1 MTLTCAIIDDEPLA
15 VKLLA
20 AYVQKTPALDLVS
33 TYSSAVEAILGLE
46 EAPVDLIFCDIQMPE
61 LDGLQFAQIISTTH
75 SRIIFTTA
83 YDKYAVEGWKVDAL
97 DYLLKPIGYE
107 EFLAAVQ
114 KAMKWFAHETQ
125 PLPSAIESFFIKSDY
140 KLIRVHFDE
149 ILYIEGLRDYV
160 KIYLTGARK
169 PILSLTSMRTI
180 EAALPADWFMRT
192 HRSFIVNL
200 HHIEII
206 ERGQIIFGEKYIPV
220 SDSYKDAVQNYVY
233 SRLLQSKNDK

>member
-83 YDKYAVEGWKVDAL
+83 YDKYAVEGGKVDAL

-114 KAMKWFAHETQ
+114 KAMKWFARETQ
-125 PLPSAIESFFIKSDY
+125 PHPTAIESFFIKSDY
-140 KLIRVHFDE
+140 K
-149 ILYIEGLRDYV
+149 
-160 KIYLTGARK
+160 
-169 PILSLTSMRTI
+169 
-180 EAALPADWFMRT
+180 
-192 HRSFIVNL
+192 
-200 HHIEII
+200 
-206 ERGQIIFGEKYIPV
+206 
-220 SDSYKDAVQNYVY
+220 
-233 SRLLQSKNDK
+233 

>member
-15 VKLLA
+15 VKLLE
-20 AYVQKTPALDLVS
+20 AYVQKTPSLDLVS
-33 TYSSAVEAILGLE
+33 TYSSAVEAISGLE
-46 EAPVDLIFCDIQMPE
+46 ETPVDLIFCDIQMPE
-61 LDGLQFAQIISTTH
+61 LDGLQFAQIIAATH

-83 YDKYAVEGWKVDAL
+83 FDKYALEGWRADAL
-97 DYLLKPIGYE
+97 DYLLKPIGYDD
-107 EFLAAVQ
+107 FLSAVR
-114 KAMKWFAHETQ
+114 KAVKWFARETQ
-125 PLPSAIESFFIKSDY
+125 PLPPAIESFFIKSDY
-140 KLIRVHFDE
+140 KLLRVHFDE

-180 EAALPADWFMRT
+180 ESALPEDRFMRT

-200 HHIEII
+200 QQVEII
-206 ERGQIIFGEKYIPV
+206 ERGQIVFGEKYIPV
-220 SDSYKDAVQNYVY
+220 SDSYKEAMQNYVY